1 MAVGTALRVVD
12 VMNRSRNLSPPLR
25 PEGFRSQSAATSVS
39 VGVTTAVVGGGV
51 GDVPEAAPVP
61 AELMAE
67 TR

>member
-25 PEGFRSQSAATSVS
+25 PEGFRAQSAATSVS
-39 VGVTTAVVGGGV
+39 VGVVAVSVV
-51 GDVPEAAPVP
+51 ALAIPEAAPVP
-61 AELMAE
+61 TELMAE